1 MTRQLAKW
9 FQGCRDAGLGVL
21 LHEALAV
28 SAANQEGG
36 R

>member
-1 MTRQLAKW
+1 MTRQLAGR

-21 LHEALAV
+21 LHGALA
-28 SAANQEGG
+28 SAADQEGG